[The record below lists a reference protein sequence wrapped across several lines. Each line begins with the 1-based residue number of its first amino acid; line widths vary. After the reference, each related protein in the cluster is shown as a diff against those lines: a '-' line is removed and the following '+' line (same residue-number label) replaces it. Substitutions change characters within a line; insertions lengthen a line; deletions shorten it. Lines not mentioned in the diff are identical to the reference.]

1 MFNRD
6 TVYRMLTFLVM
17 WLFSFLPIS
26 GYLFSNGYL
35 NFYTYQ
41 FPFFSGY
48 EVKYLFPLFVYS
60 PELGIFPSPY
70 SVLTIFMYIIPTE
83 NVIILAKIYLVLMF
97 SIIYIILW
105 RLTDLVLKVLN
116 IQNFYVKILLILYF
130 YLLPLY
136 LQLLA
141 PDWYAII
148 LGILALSYV
157 LLNLLDVQIN
167 SAYLSSKRIILSGI
181 ALGFSTIMDPRFYVW
196 FTYLLP
202 IFLIFNLLVI
212 KKSFRKLIKN
222 LLLLYLISLPFV
234 AYVYYIYIFPS
245 LITTSSITKAVKFT
259 ALRPDSLSYIAGF
272 SQNALFT
279 YLFAFISSWWPGV
292 IPASPSILFY
302 PKDRWFYLPT
312 YGFNDQ
318 LLLPNDLISYIW
330 LTSLFTF
337 IFISFISVFDKSRR
351 TIATELLLAL
361 LFMIGIESGTNFPFV
376 QFTYVLEVLPSK
388 LPIIG
393 GIMATTFAIPFYAE
407 WLNASFSLILAAIG
421 FNYILSSIS
430 KIRVRYFIGIILV
443 VLMGLASWQYF
454 NGTLYPSQ
462 HTGVFPGN
470 GISLQGFYY
479 PLNPPPQWVHVMD
492 ILSTSNAGVI
502 YIGDIGFSERWTNY
516 QFVSFSPPIMPGYM
530 TIPPPPAKCI
540 NQTPLTFDIA
550 GIRYF
555 FIDNTSYVPLN
566 SYFIYSYLNDSG
578 LKVVYAK
585 GDVYLLEQ
593 PNASI
598 FREARMGIYFNYTNK
613 TVLVNAEWLLYPMLN
628 YTPAIISPVK
638 TSNTVTMVLN
648 PSVVKGE
655 YISLYNDTMNVTV
668 LEGNYIVI
676 ANGNMTRLTVGSE
689 ANLTVRPWTMIVPES
704 VNLSELRSYPLNF
717 SFNQFMAQFTV
728 NSDPGY
734 LVVSSLPLPN
744 GSVET
749 SNGKALGVNGFG
761 QYVFVANGEL
771 TISIKLGFVT
781 NLIITLVDAF
791 FYALFVYFFIIKSLT
806 RKNINIFEIFFRFII
821 ERITGNKV
829 IRSEKL
835 KE

>member
-1 MFNRD
+1 MLIPGD
-6 TVYRMLTFLVM
+6 KYRKVLFILL
-17 WLFSFLPIS
+17 WLFSIVPIS
-26 GYLFSNGYL
+26 GYLFGNGYL
-35 NFYTYQ
+35 NYYGPQ
-41 FPFFSGY
+41 FPFFSGNELRY
-48 EVKYLFPLFVYS
+48 LYSFYVYTPETGVSPNTLGVLYLFL
-60 PELGIFPSPY
+60 
-70 SVLTIFMYIIPTE
+70 YILPIQ
-83 NVIILAKIYLVLMF
+83 NVILIAKLYLIIIFSTIYL
-97 SIIYIILW
+97 ILW
-105 RLTDLVLKVLN
+105 KLTDFILYILRIKN
-116 IQNFYVKILLILYF
+116 MHIKALLILYF

-136 LQLLA
+136 LQLIA
-141 PDWYAII
+141 PNWYNVI
-148 LGILALSYV
+148 LGVFALAFV
-157 LLNLLDVQIN
+157 LANIIDVQFNGN
-167 SAYLSSKRIILSGI
+167 SLPKKKAILSGI
-181 ALGFSTIMDPRFYVW
+181 ALGFSAIVDPRFYVW

-202 IFLIFNLLVI
+202 IFLVFNLLVI
-212 KKSFRKLIKN
+212 KKPFQRLIKN
-222 LLLLYLISLPFV
+222 LLLLYLVSLPFV

-245 LITTSSITKAVKFT
+245 LITTSSITKAVNFT

-279 YLFAFISSWWPGV
+279 YLFAFISSWWPGIV
-292 IPASPSILFY
+292 PASPSILFY
-302 PKDRWFYLPT
+302 PRDQWFYLPA

-330 LTSLFTF
+330 LSSLFTF
-337 IFISFISVFDKSRR
+337 IFIAFISVFDKSRR
-351 TIATELLLAL
+351 AIATELLLAL

-376 QFTYVLEVLPSK
+376 QFTYVLEVLPSE

-407 WLNASFSLILAAIG
+407 WLNASFSLILTAIG

-430 KIRVRYFIGIILV
+430 KIRVRCLTGLILV
-443 VLMGLASWQYF
+443 ALMGLASWQYF

-462 HTGVFPGN
+462 HTGAFPGN

-479 PLNPPPQWVHVMD
+479 PLNPPPQWVHVMN

-502 YIGDIGFSERWTNY
+502 YLGDIGFSEKWTNY
-516 QFVSFSPPIMPGYM
+516 QFISFSPPIMPGYK
-530 TIPPPPAKCI
+530 TIPPPPAKYI

-598 FREARMGIYFNYTNK
+598 FREARMGIYFNCTNE
-613 TVLVNAEWLLYPMLN
+613 TVLVNAEWLLYPLLN
-628 YTPAIISPVK
+628 YTPSIISPVK
-638 TSNTVTMVLN
+638 VPNTVTMVLN

-668 LEGNYIVI
+668 LEGNYIVV
-676 ANGNMTRLTVGSE
+676 ANGNVTRLSVGSE

-704 VNLSELRSYPLNF
+704 VNLSEFRSYPLNF

-771 TISIKLGFVT
+771 TISIKLGLVT
-781 NLIITLVDAF
+781 NLLITAVDVF
-791 FYALFVYFFIIKSLT
+791 FYALFVYFIVVKSIVNRNFL
-806 RKNINIFEIFFRFII
+806 EIFRH
-821 ERITGNKV
+821 
-829 IRSEKL
+829 IRSRTDGL
-835 KE
+835 KEEKSGNSK